1 MTTVRQDST
10 EEALRPKIFLPK
22 HPTQVEPETGLR
34 NCVAY
39 CAQSPWLEHLSIK
52 DNISFGS
59 PFDQERYNQV
69 IEACALKPDL
79 SIFED
84 GDATEIGA
92 RWVTLIVD
100 AISTLI
106 KFHVQGR
113 IAFGW
118 TKGAVSH
125 VLNSSGLHLILS

>member
-1 MTTVRQDST
+1 MTSVQQDST
-10 EEALRPKIFLPK
+10 EEDLRPKIFLPK
-22 HPTQVEPETGLR
+22 HPTQVELETGLR

-52 DNISFGS
+52 DNILFGS

-92 RWVTLIVD
+92 R
-100 AISTLI
+100 
-106 KFHVQGR
+106 
-113 IAFGW
+113 
-118 TKGAVSH
+118 
-125 VLNSSGLHLILS
+125 